1 MEDETMK
8 KCKYCGIEFV
18 GAYDFC
24 SDYCRDTYITNHRTG
39 KLSNTENINKIKG
52 KAPFANYD
60 SIAKITSEGMQKG
73 MSYGKMVAE
82 NQL

>member
-1 MEDETMK
+1 MK
-8 KCKYCGIEFV
+8 KCKYCGIEFE

-24 SDYCRDTYITNHRTG
+24 SDFCRDTYITNHRTG
-39 KLSNTENINKIKG
+39 KLNNAENIIKIKG
-52 KAPFANYD
+52 KSPFATYD
-60 SIAKITSEGMQKG
+60 SIANMTSEGMQKG

>member
-39 KLSNTENINKIKG
+39 KLSNTENINKIK
-52 KAPFANYD
+52 
-60 SIAKITSEGMQKG
+60 
-73 MSYGKMVAE
+73 
-82 NQL
+82 

>member
-1 MEDETMK
+1 MK

-39 KLSNTENINKIKG
+39 KLSITENINKIKG
-52 KAPFANYD
+52 KAPFAND
-60 SIAKITSEGMQKG
+60 GMRKG
-73 MSYGKMVAE
+73 MSYGRMVAE

>member
-1 MEDETMK
+1 MK
-8 KCKYCGIEFV
+8 KCKYCGIEFE

-24 SDYCRDTYITNHRTG
+24 SDFCRDTYITNHRT
-39 KLSNTENINKIKG
+39 G